1 MQFAMEIGI
10 LDVEFEGDS
19 LTICNALRCQDQSLA
34 SYDAIIDDVLF
45 FARALQRCSF
55 SHVKWEGNRV
65 AHMLARRV
73 IELQD
78 DFLVWL
84 EDVPSYLESVIQSE
98 FSSA

>member
-34 SYDAIIDDVLF
+34 SYGAIIEDIFLL
-45 FARALQRCSF
+45 AIALQRCSF
-55 SHVKWEGNRV
+55 SHVKREGNRV